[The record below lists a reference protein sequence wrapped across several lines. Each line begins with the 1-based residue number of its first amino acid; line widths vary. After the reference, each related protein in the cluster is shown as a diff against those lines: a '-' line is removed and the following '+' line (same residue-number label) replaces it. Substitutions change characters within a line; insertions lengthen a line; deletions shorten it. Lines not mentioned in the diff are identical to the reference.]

1 MAWMW
6 SKETGKVRKACRQY
20 KHLRREGQF
29 LRWGIIISGWHQ
41 EIFFHC
47 AKFKLTFRLISGNVK
62 EASSRVSQEFGQQI
76 KRGIFRVEIG
86 FEDIA
91 SRGDWKAKKARY
103 WVLGWSQVWKQVR
116 GEKPLKRLISV
127 LPGERRTPGSVQS
140 QNAGEAVSRRGL
152 VICME
157 YCCEVEREENRG
169 DDIEFGIMRILR
181 NRDRS
186 SMGMT

>member
-1 MAWMW
+1 M
-6 SKETGKVRKACRQY
+6 
-20 KHLRREGQF
+20 
-29 LRWGIIISGWHQ
+29 
-41 EIFFHC
+41 
-47 AKFKLTFRLISGNVK
+47 
-62 EASSRVSQEFGQQI
+62 
-76 KRGIFRVEIG
+76 
-86 FEDIA
+86 
-91 SRGDWKAKKARY
+91 
-103 WVLGWSQVWKQVR
+103 WKQVR